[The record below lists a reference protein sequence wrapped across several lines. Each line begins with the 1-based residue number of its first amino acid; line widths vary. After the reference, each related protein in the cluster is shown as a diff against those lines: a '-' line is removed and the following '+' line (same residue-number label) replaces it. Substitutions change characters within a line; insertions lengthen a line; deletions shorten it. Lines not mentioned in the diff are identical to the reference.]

1 MIFDRQRQR
10 LLLQGKEY
18 TAGDIF
24 RLVAEGVE
32 NCPPALWDL
41 YLFLEKWFD
50 ASPVITVH
58 TSGSTGTPKELVV
71 CKDRMMQSARL
82 TCEFLNLQ
90 AGDTALLCMN
100 LRYIGAMM
108 VVVRSLVAGLNLIVR
123 PASGHPLSDIE
134 EPLRFAA
141 MVPLQVYNTLRVPEE
156 KERLEQTDILIIGG
170 GAVDDSLEA
179 EISALPTAVYST
191 YGMTETLSHIALRRL
206 NGETASKHYYP
217 FPSVELSLSA
227 ESTLVIKAPLI
238 CGEVLQTNDIA
249 CIYPDGSFTI
259 AGRKDNVI
267 NSGGIKIQAE
277 EMEKRLRP
285 FIPVPFVVTSVPDP
299 RLGQALT
306 LLIAGQVDA
315 RELESKLQTVLDAY
329 HRPRHIFMTESIPQT
344 ENGKTDRAGCR
355 ILARQMK
362 KLHPLM
368 FAGTGSDVG
377 KSIISAAFCRI
388 FRQDGYRPAPFKAQN
403 MALNSYATPEGLEI
417 GRAQAVQAEAAGV
430 PCHTDMN
437 PLLLKPQS
445 DRTSQV
451 VLNGK
456 PIGSRGAYDYFRK
469 EGREELRREVC
480 AAYDRLAQKYNPIV
494 LEGAGSISEINLRE
508 VDLVNLPMAMYA
520 GADVILVA
528 DIDRGG
534 VFASVYG
541 SVMLLTPEERKH
553 VKGILINKFRGDI
566 RLFESGVKMLEELCG
581 IPVVGVV
588 PYYKDIYIE
597 EEDSLALA
605 TKSLQAEQGKVNIA
619 VVLLRHLSNFTD
631 FNVLERD
638 PRVHLFYTN
647 NTDELAKADI
657 IILPGSKSTLAD
669 LYELRRNGVAQSVIR
684 AHHEGTAV
692 LGICGGYQLMGQ
704 EVLDPDHVEG
714 EIERLPGLGLL
725 PVSTRMTGEKVTRQV
740 NFQLLESCRAVVPQG
755 NSSPSIFN
763 NQPSVSHFQ
772 LKGYEIH
779 MGSTVP
785 VEGASASPLNRLES
799 GQCDGYIVD
808 RTCMGTYIHGI
819 LDNPEFID
827 FLLEPFASKL
837 SEEAE
842 TFNYRQFKEEQYDK
856 LADHVRQHVNL
867 PLIYKILTDNN

>member
-18 TAGDIF
+18 TAGDIS
-24 RLVAEGVE
+24 RLVAEGAE

-71 CKDRMMQSARL
+71 RKDRMMQSARL

-156 KERLEQTDILIIGG
+156 KARLEQTDILIIGG

-179 EISALPTAVYST
+179 EMSALPTAVYST

-206 NGETASKHYYP
+206 NGDTASKHYYP

-249 CIYPDGSFTI
+249 CLYPDGSFTI

-306 LLIAGQVDA
+306 LLIAGQVDV

-377 KSIISAAFCRI
+377 KSIIAAAFCRI

-430 PCHTDMN
+430 SCHTDMN

-669 LYELRRNGVAQSVIR
+669 LYELRRNGVAQAVIR
-684 AHHEGTAV
+684 AHREGTAV

-725 PVSTRMTGEKVTRQV
+725 PVSTRMTGEKGDATG
-740 NFQLLESCRAVVPQG
+740 E
-755 NSSPSIFN
+755 
-763 NQPSVSHFQ
+763 
-772 LKGYEIH
+772 
-779 MGSTVP
+779 
-785 VEGASASPLNRLES
+785 
-799 GQCDGYIVD
+799 
-808 RTCMGTYIHGI
+808 
-819 LDNPEFID
+819 
-827 FLLEPFASKL
+827 
-837 SEEAE
+837 
-842 TFNYRQFKEEQYDK
+842 
-856 LADHVRQHVNL
+856 L
-867 PLIYKILTDNN
+867 PTS